1 MDFQA
6 PPSSVVVSRPSV
18 QETSTVCTTCDVGY
32 DYEYD
37 IPYFYY
43 TGPNI
48 FTIFG
53 YVLLFLVGFFIISQ
67 LIIFSLIG
75 IIVFFKKNIVKCPKC
90 KKIFKKENKNLTHCP
105 FCGTELYHQERPN

>member
-1 MDFQA
+1 MDFQV

-18 QETSTVCTTCDVGY
+18 QETSTGCAVCDGDY

-37 IPYFYY
+37 LPIYY
-43 TGPNI
+43 STSGI
-48 FTIFG
+48 FSMFG
-53 YVLLFLVGFFIISQ
+53 YILLLIVAFLIISQ
-67 LIIFSLIG
+67 LIILSLIG

-105 FCGTELYHQERPN
+105 FCGTELYHQEQPN